1 MDPLTQRKAEEL
13 KPPTGFTRKSGKP
26 VNQTFLWSTDPKGFG
41 LRCTRAGVKT
51 WVAQGRVGTIDRR
64 ITIGPFTLI
73 KCEEARTRAKKV
85 LLKMKDGEDPVRK
98 AEQAEAQAA
107 TLREVSEHYV
117 QHRQTRHGPLREA
130 TIADIRKHV
139 AKSLAPWSDRPIA
152 SITPAMVLERFKVL
166 SKTGPT
172 QANQAMTIASSLH
185 DWARKTNPDLP
196 ANPVSVLKGMWNPSI
211 PKTEFVPF
219 DKLPAVYAMLDQRR
233 LLPDRNGTKVGGDI
247 GLFLLLTGGR
257 WKDATHLTWD
267 CVHLD
272 DEAPWWHIL
281 ADRAKNHTERKLP
294 LSSQATALLR
304 ERLATKPKG
313 STLVFPSHS
322 DPKRILGQ
330 VPSVW
335 EAVSDIAGE
344 RLTAHSMRRT
354 WTNCAVKLGVD
365 LWKAE
370 VLTSHVPTGVTLRH
384 YVDLVDLREMGA
396 VPVQRVAD
404 YIERCGK

>member
-1 MDPLTQRKAEEL
+1 MADTLTQRSAEAL
-13 KPPTGFTRKSGKP
+13 QPPTALTKTGKP
-26 VNQTFLWSTDPKGFG
+26 VNQSFRWSNDPKGFG
-41 LRCTRAGVKT
+41 IRCTRNGVKT
-51 WVAQGRVGTIDRR
+51 WIAQGRVGTIDRR
-64 ITIGPFTLI
+64 ITIGPFSLI
-73 KCEEARTRAKKV
+73 KCEEARTRARKM
-85 LLKMKDGEDPVRK
+85 LLKLKDGEDPVQ
-98 AEQAEAQAA
+98 QAKQTTAQA
-107 TLREVSEHYV
+107 TSLKEVSEHYV
-117 QHRQTRHGPLREA
+117 QHRQTRHGRLRPA
-130 TIADIRKHV
+130 TIADIRRHV
-139 AKSLAPWSDRPIA
+139 AKSLAPWSEQPIA
-152 SITPAMVLERFKVL
+152 SITPAMVLERFKLL

-196 ANPVSVLKGMWNPSI
+196 ANPVSVLKGMWNPS
-211 PKTEFVPF
+211 KARTEFVPF

-247 GLFLLLTGGR
+247 ALFLLLTGCR
-257 WKDATHLTWD
+257 WKDASHLTWD
-267 CVHLD
+267 CAHLD
-272 DEAPWWHIL
+272 DAAPWWHIL

-294 LSSQATALLR
+294 LSSQAAALLR
-304 ERLATKPKG
+304 ERLAAKPKH

-335 EAVSDIAGE
+335 EAVSELAGN
-344 RLTAHSMRRT
+344 RMTAHSMRRT

-370 VLTSHVPTGVTLRH
+370 LLTSHVPTGTTLRH

-396 VPVQRVAD
+396 SPVQRVAD
-404 YIERCGK
+404 YIERGGK